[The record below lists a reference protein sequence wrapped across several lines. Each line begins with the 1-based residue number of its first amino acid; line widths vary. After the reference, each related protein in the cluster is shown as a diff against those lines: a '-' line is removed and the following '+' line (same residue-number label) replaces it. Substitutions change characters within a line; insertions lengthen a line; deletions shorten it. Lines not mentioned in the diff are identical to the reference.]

1 MEGMADARKLL
12 VLVNLGTPKAPTPEA
27 VRDFLLEFLSD
38 PGVID
43 VPRWLWQQILRKM
56 VLRSRPE
63 RVAELYRSIW
73 LEEGSPLEVGTRNI
87 AEGVRRLLG
96 VAAEPP
102 SASPSVSS
110 ASPPSS
116 VAPPDPARFPVSST
130 VPSAPPGP
138 ATPPASAPLTPP
150 RSSRSSRGMV
160 VEVAWAYRYGEPS
173 LASIFRERVGPATE
187 DVAVLPLYAH
197 HTSSTSG
204 SVFLEAGRIAT
215 EMGGFA
221 AKLRRVELPPDAP
234 GFIEALADR
243 CRAAFQGAGFEPDH
257 LLVSYHGIPTRY
269 DRREAGRYS
278 RECRTTTG
286 ALLAALDLPPERAT
300 HCYQSK
306 FGPEPWLKPA
316 TAALLEELPARGVGK
331 LAVVTPG
338 FFTEGLETIEEIGIR
353 GREAFEEAGGK
364 EFLRVPAAGAHP
376 ALLRALL
383 EAAYPGS

>member
-1 MEGMADARKLL
+1 
-12 VLVNLGTPKAPTPEA
+12 
-27 VRDFLLEFLSD
+27 
-38 PGVID
+38 
-43 VPRWLWQQILRKM
+43 
-56 VLRSRPE
+56 
-63 RVAELYRSIW
+63 
-73 LEEGSPLEVGTRNI
+73 
-87 AEGVRRLLG
+87 
-96 VAAEPP
+96 
-102 SASPSVSS
+102 
-110 ASPPSS
+110 
-116 VAPPDPARFPVSST
+116 
-130 VPSAPPGP
+130 
-138 ATPPASAPLTPP
+138 
-150 RSSRSSRGMV
+150 
-160 VEVAWAYRYGEPS
+160 VEVEWAYRYGEPS
-173 LASIFRERVGPATE
+173 LASVFRQRVGPATE

-204 SVFLEAGRIAT
+204 SVFLEAERIAA
-215 EMGGFA
+215 EMRFA

-243 CRAAFQGAGFEPDH
+243 CRTAFQRAGFELEH

-316 TAALLEELPARGVGK
+316 TAALLEELPGRGIRK

-353 GREAFEEAGGK
+353 GREDFEEAGGAQY
-364 EFLRVPAAGAHP
+364 LRVPAAGDHP
-376 ALLRALL
+376 ALLRALV
-383 EAAYPGS
+383 EAAYVGS